1 MNIVMTLE
9 MAAEC
14 HPDRVAVRCGDLSL
28 SYAQWLRAAK
38 RAAGAVRA
46 SGCAHLAL
54 LDVNSPAASVALYAA
69 AYAGVPFVPLNY
81 RLTKPEI
88 EALLAR
94 IVPAFLVADPQLL
107 AGVNLPVG
115 IRTVSR
121 EQFLALA
128 EQGEEVDAQADAG
141 AQAASLSSRES
152 ISSAAAPRTRPKP
165 RWWRCRR
172 TTSPAFRRC

>member
-14 HPDRVAVRCGDLSL
+14 HPDRVAVRFGDLSL

-88 EALLAR
+88 ANGASELMVAVFGEAGRHAR
-94 IVPAFLVADPQLL
+94 AAVGSIALPLGAPVEVEFLFEVT
-107 AGVNLPVG
+107 AGECP
-115 IRTVSR
+115 
-121 EQFLALA
+121 
-128 EQGEEVDAQADAG
+128 
-141 AQAASLSSRES
+141 
-152 ISSAAAPRTRPKP
+152 
-165 RWWRCRR
+165 
-172 TTSPAFRRC
+172 